1 MRVYQ
6 QHFLFISLLFR
17 MSQLTNFHPVVC
29 DEFHWPLDS
38 SFILLP
44 GFALIRHTRDEV
56 WWDNMETFLLSCVW
70 NMSKTYHKFPFL
82 FCVERLQVF
91 QSHCKTKGTR
101 KKKNKAGWHN
111 YLLVSCVNVE
121 ANVQIV
127 KLQVRL
133 CYVGKQLH
141 KLFGRWEN

>member
-1 MRVYQ
+1 MHVYR
-6 QHFLFISLLFR
+6 QHFLLISLIFR

-29 DEFHWPLDS
+29 DEIQWPLDS
-38 SFILLP
+38 SFMLLP

-70 NMSKTYHKFPFL
+70 NMSKTYLKFFFF
-82 FCVERLQVF
+82 FCVERLQAF

-101 KKKNKAGWHN
+101 KKKNEAGWHN
-111 YLLVSCVNVE
+111 CSLVSCVNVE

-127 KLQVRL
+127 KLQLRL
-133 CYVGKQLH
+133 CYVGMQLH
-141 KLFGRWEN
+141 KLFGR